1 MINSKIEEYIY
12 FLNDQNNYFDRII
25 PNFKIDFLKFDKII
39 DPGSFETLLSTNV
52 FYKNSKNEIMSLD
65 IIIYESDFL
74 EWLSEERLNKINQ
87 ILDND
92 DRS

>member
-12 FLNDQNNYFDRII
+12 FLNDQNYFNRII

-39 DPGSFETLLSTNV
+39 DPGSFETLLTTNV

-65 IIIYESDFL
+65 ILIYESDFL
-74 EWLSEERLNKINQ
+74 EWMSEERLNKINQ

>member
-12 FLNDQNNYFDRII
+12 FLNDQNYFNRII

-39 DPGSFETLLSTNV
+39 DSGSFETLLSTNV

-65 IIIYESDFL
+65 ILIYESDFL
-74 EWLSEERLNKINQ
+74 EWMSEERLNKINQ

>member
-12 FLNDQNNYFDRII
+12 FLNEQNYFNRII
-25 PNFKIDFLKFDKII
+25 PNFKIVFLKFDKII
-39 DPGSFETLLSTNV
+39 DPGSFETLLTTNV

-65 IIIYESDFL
+65 IVIYESDFL
-74 EWLSEERLNKINQ
+74 EWMSEERLNKINQ